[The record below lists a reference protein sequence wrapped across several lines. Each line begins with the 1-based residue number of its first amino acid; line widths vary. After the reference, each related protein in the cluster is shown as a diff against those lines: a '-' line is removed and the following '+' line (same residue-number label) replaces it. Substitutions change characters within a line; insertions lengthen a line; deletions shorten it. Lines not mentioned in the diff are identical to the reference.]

1 MRLIVLIALT
11 TGTRS
16 SEISGLQWSD
26 IMYSEG
32 LIAVRAKLKGGKMRY
47 VPMPSELA
55 WEMQEFGTEASD
67 TLRVFPLT
75 KGTVGERRRL
85 EGSFDDLLERAG
97 IRNFRFHDLRH
108 TSRPGT

>member
-1 MRLIVLIALT
+1 MLIALT